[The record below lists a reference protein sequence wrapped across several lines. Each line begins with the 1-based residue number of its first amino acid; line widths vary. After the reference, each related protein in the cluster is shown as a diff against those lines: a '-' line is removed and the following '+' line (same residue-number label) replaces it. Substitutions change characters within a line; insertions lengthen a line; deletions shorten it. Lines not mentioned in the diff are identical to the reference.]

1 MLLERFVILL
11 SVFVIVSTIV
21 SFVFHERVH
30 LPTGSNRDGTVPP
43 QHSYYLANEKKFLIL
58 NETLSSLKAE
68 LQFIRSIKEPISVD
82 SQPTYPPNITHGEIA
97 VPLSSIDL
105 VQQKDEAPLPQRM
118 ALLFTMDSIRSYE
131 SRSKQGGAAGE
142 ILVRRSLEK
151 VFGELKIRVDVK
163 GSDEG
168 SAITFSLLENSPKK
182 LWRNYLPDLCLKK
195 LFRIFRIRI
204 CRHESLRFC
213 LCGSMDLGCKR

>member
-30 LPTGSNRDGTVPP
+30 LPTGSNLDGTVPS

-68 LQFIRSIKEPISVD
+68 LQFIRSIKEPISEVD
-82 SQPTYPPNITHGEIA
+82 SQPSYPSNITHGEVA
-97 VPLSSIDL
+97 PALSSIDL
-105 VQQKDEAPLPQRM
+105 VRQKDEAPLPQRM

-131 SRSKQGGAAGE
+131 SQSKQGGAAGE

-151 VFGELKIRVDVK
+151 VFGELNIRVDVK

-168 SAITFSLLENSPKK
+168 SAITLSRSEKQPEE
-182 LWRNYLPDLCLKK
+182 
-195 LFRIFRIRI
+195 IFA
-204 CRHESLRFC
+204 
-213 LCGSMDLGCKR
+213 